1 MGFFKRGDAKYKP
14 QLHKAERQVSSL
26 PYFKLKP
33 KPITKSFNFN
43 KILRVKRVKRQYK
56 KIYILM
62 INHLLWTEL

>member
-26 PYFKLKP
+26 PDPNHKFQP
-33 KPITKSFNFN
+33 KTKAKSFTSN
-43 KILRVKRVKRQYK
+43 KIFRAKKVKKQFK

-62 INHLLWTEL
+62 INH